1 MDSQEEDRAENDD
14 EARDKRR
21 KGDEEERREGGD
33 KDVVSLLEQMC
44 SQEAMMKQNQDRE
57 DSMKAPFQEARMKQN
72 QAREDWM
79 MAQFQASQ
87 MLRQLQAAQDAMMK
101 RAEAQEKQWCR
112 CKRSRPS
119 REQRMMREFSSTMQ
133 AQAEVMHRVEYQS
146 RSHQAALLD
155 EVRAIHARVEQ
166 REEMLEA
173 ALLNIAD
180 LAAMIG
186 RRVGEE

>member
-1 MDSQEEDRAENDD
+1 
-14 EARDKRR
+14 
-21 KGDEEERREGGD
+21 
-33 KDVVSLLEQMC
+33 
-44 SQEAMMKQNQDRE
+44 MKQNQDRE

-101 RAEAQEKQWCR
+101 RAEAQEQAMMR
-112 CKRSRPS
+112 LHEELVERTA
-119 REQRMMREFSSTMQ
+119 REQGMMREFASMMR
-133 AQAEVMHRVEYQS
+133 AQAEVMHRVEHQS